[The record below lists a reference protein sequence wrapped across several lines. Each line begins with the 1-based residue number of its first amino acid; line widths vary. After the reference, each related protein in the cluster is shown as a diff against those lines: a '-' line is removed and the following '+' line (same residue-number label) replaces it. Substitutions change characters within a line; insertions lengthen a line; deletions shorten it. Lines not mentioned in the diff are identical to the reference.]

1 MNWSV
6 FSFRIMPLAFG
17 LLMTACAATQ
27 VSLDYQP
34 TRGQIVKGA
43 PIMAVGRFANARRE
57 DSYYLGVVRTPIGT
71 PLEYI
76 QSRTPVEEIVH
87 NAFSHACS
95 ARGMLTSPRKA
106 RYVITGEVLELAA
119 QQLVHPYGYARLRVN
134 VVKGSTGQ
142 IVFSRVY
149 IGERQ
154 NPAYRPGSGSPV
166 PLLRELVSRA
176 LQDAVDRAMDDPEM
190 RSRLGSGGSSYQL
203 GML

>member
-1 MNWSV
+1 MNWSLK
-6 FSFRIMPLAFG
+6 SLH
-17 LLMTACAATQ
+17 LLPAAAILLLSGCAATQ

-34 TRGQIVKGA
+34 TSAQIIKGS
-43 PIMAVGRFANARRE
+43 PIMAVGRFANSRNE

-71 PLEYI
+71 PIEYI
-76 QSRTPVEEIVH
+76 QTRTPIEEIVH

-95 ARGMLTSPRKA
+95 ARGMLNSPSKA
-106 RYVITGEVLELAA
+106 RYVITGEVLDLYA
-119 QQLVHPYGYARLRVN
+119 QQLVRPYGYARIRVN
-134 VVKGSTGQ
+134 IVKGSTGQ

-149 IGERQ
+149 AGERQ

-166 PLLRELVSRA
+166 PGLRELVSRA

-190 RSRLGSGGSSYQL
+190 RGRIQSGGASYQP